1 MMSKQ
6 TEEERKAKRKAC
18 TAKWKKANPDKV
30 KAMGCAY
37 RKANREKTNAA
48 NSAWRKAN
56 PDKGRATTATWREKN
71 KKRVKE
77 LQAVRSAK
85 HYALNREKAISGSTK
100 YHAEHPEQVKATRSR
115 WKKKHPEKVRI
126 AYHNYQANKR
136 KNGGKVSLGFAE
148 KLLIRQKGRCAVCK
162 KSLKKTGYH
171 LDHIVPL
178 ARGGKNE
185 DRNIQA
191 TCPKC
196 NMEKN
201 AKDPITFMR
210 ERGYLL

>member
-1 MMSKQ
+1 VKTKQ
-6 TEEERKAKRKAC
+6 TEEERKAIRRAC
-18 TAKWKKANPDKV
+18 TARWKKANPAKV

-48 NSAWRKAN
+48 NSAWRRAN
-56 PDKGRATTATWREKN
+56 PDNGRATTAAWREKN

-77 LQAVRSAK
+77 LQAVRGAK
-85 HYALNREKAISGSTK
+85 YYALNREKVISDSAK
-100 YHAEHPEQVKATRSR
+100 YHTEHPEQAKATRSR

-126 AYHNYQANKR
+126 AYHNYQANK
-136 KNGGKVSLGFAE
+136 KENGGKVSLGLAE
-148 KLLIRQKGRCAVCK
+148 RLLTRQKNRCAVCK

-185 DRNIQA
+185 DRNIQI

-196 NMEKN
+196 NMQKN
-201 AKDPITFMR
+201 AKDLIAFMR
-210 ERGYLL
+210 ERGFLL

>member
-1 MMSKQ
+1 MKTRQ
-6 TEEERKAKRKAC
+6 TEKERKAQRQAC

-30 KAMGCAY
+30 KVASRAY

-48 NSAWRKAN
+48 NSAWRRTN
-56 PDKGRATTATWREKN
+56 PDKGRATTAAWREKN

-77 LQAVRSAK
+77 LQSIRSAK
-85 HYALNREKAISGSTK
+85 YYALNRKKMISGSAN

-126 AYHNYQANKR
+126 AYHNYQATK
-136 KNGGKVSLGFAE
+136 KENGGKISLGLAE
-148 KLLIRQKGRCAVCK
+148 KLLTRQKNHCAVCK
-162 KSLKKTGYH
+162 KSLSKTGYH

-185 DRNIQA
+185 DRNMQA

-201 AKDPITFMR
+201 AKDPIAFMR
-210 ERGYLL
+210 SRGFLL